1 MSDEELGKP
10 ELLDQWV
17 AYSQLEIVVRRPSR
31 DLIRL
36 LLLRSAFD
44 LTVYVRGFPRRS
56 ILDSAGNDKKGPN
69 DGSTFFSLNLL
80 SRPMKSRTTIRTNV
94 VIATVMGALLAS
106 GSVQAQVNVEQ
117 IVGQKVQPILPQNGE
132 GGGVAVAVRMNGKTS
147 FFNYGMADN
156 GQKRPVT
163 ADSIFNLGSV
173 GKVFATTLL
182 AQAVKQGEL
191 SLDDSVAKYVTELQR
206 GGDIRRITLGQLASH
221 TSGLPRVPQ
230 QYETWHKG
238 RYTWPDFVRF
248 LNSWK
253 AGPNHE
259 PGQQYLYSNAAMV
272 LLRVAL
278 ERRFNTR
285 FSALMHQRLTGPL
298 GMTSTALPLPRDLLG
313 RTVQGYGQQGRPIG
327 KPGMEGGT
335 FQWPGSGQIYSSSRD
350 MATFLAAN
358 LGELPDHGPIENAMA
373 LAQQPVFTVGPRL
386 KLGLAWQN
394 VPAGNFTIIDKN
406 GGLDN
411 TSTYIGFAPQRKL
424 GVVILVNRGQQHA
437 TGIGRQIIH
446 ALAQDQSEPSG
457 EGEPN
462 PDND

>member
-1 MSDEELGKP
+1 M
-10 ELLDQWV
+10 
-17 AYSQLEIVVRRPSR
+17 
-31 DLIRL
+31 
-36 LLLRSAFD
+36 
-44 LTVYVRGFPRRS
+44 
-56 ILDSAGNDKKGPN
+56 
-69 DGSTFFSLNLL
+69 
-80 SRPMKSRTTIRTNV
+80 IRTLLFTTAIV
-94 VIATVMGALLAS
+94 FALLIAAPTR
-106 GSVQAQVNVEQ
+106 AQVNIEQ
-117 IVGQKVQPILPQNGE
+117 IVRQKVQAILPKNPE
-132 GGGVAVAVRMNGKTS
+132 GGGVAVAVRMDGKTS
-147 FFNYGMADN
+147 FFSYGMADN
-156 GQKRPVT
+156 AQDRPVT
-163 ADSIFNLGSV
+163 ADSIFYLGSV

-182 AQAVKQGEL
+182 AQAVKQSEL
-191 SLDDSVAKYVTELQR
+191 SLDDPVAKYVTELQR

-259 PGQQYLYSNAAMV
+259 PWQQYLYSNAAMV

-285 FSALMHQRLTGPL
+285 FADLMHQRLTGRL
-298 GMTSTALPLPRDLLG
+298 GMISTALPLPRELLG
-313 RTVQGYGQQGRPIG
+313 RAVQGYGPQGRPIG
-327 KPGMEGGT
+327 RPGMEGGT
-335 FQWPGSGQIYSSSRD
+335 FEWPGSGQIYSSPRD

-358 LGELPDHGPIENAMA
+358 LNELPDHRPIENAMA
-373 LAQQPVFTVGPRL
+373 LAQQPVFTVGLRL

-406 GGLDN
+406 GGLNN
-411 TSTYIGFAPQRKL
+411 TSTYIGFAPKRRL

-446 ALAQDQSEPSG
+446 ALAQDQSQPSS

-462 PDND
+462 PDGE

>member
-1 MSDEELGKP
+1 M
-10 ELLDQWV
+10 
-17 AYSQLEIVVRRPSR
+17 
-31 DLIRL
+31 
-36 LLLRSAFD
+36 
-44 LTVYVRGFPRRS
+44 
-56 ILDSAGNDKKGPN
+56 
-69 DGSTFFSLNLL
+69 
-80 SRPMKSRTTIRTNV
+80 IRTGFLATA
-94 VIATVMGALLAS
+94 VIWALITVSPAR
-106 GSVQAQVNVEQ
+106 AQVNIEQ
-117 IVGQKVQPILPQNGE
+117 IVQQKIQPILPKNGE
-132 GGGVAVAVRMNGKTS
+132 GGGVAVAVRMDGKTS
-147 FFNYGMADN
+147 FYNYGMADN
-156 GQKRPVT
+156 AQNRPVT

-182 AQAVKQGEL
+182 AQAVKQNQL
-191 SLDDSVAKYVTELQR
+191 SLDDPVAKYVTELQR

-253 AGPNHE
+253 ASPNHE

-285 FSALMHQRLTGPL
+285 FAALMHERLTGPL
-298 GMTSTALPLPRDLLG
+298 GMTSTDLPLPRELLG
-313 RTVQGYGQQGRPIG
+313 RAVQGYNPSGRPAG
-327 KPGMEGGT
+327 RPGMEGGT
-335 FQWPGSGQIYSSSRD
+335 FEWPGAGQIYSSSRD
-350 MATFLAAN
+350 MATFLVVN
-358 LGELPDHGPIENAMA
+358 LGELPDHRPIENAMA
-373 LAQQPVFTVGPRL
+373 LAQQPVFTVNARL
-386 KLGLAWQN
+386 KIGLAWQN

-406 GGLDN
+406 GGLNN

-424 GVVILVNRGQQHA
+424 GVVILVNRGKQHA

-446 ALAQDQSEPSG
+446 ALAQDQSEPSS

>member
-1 MSDEELGKP
+1 LALRKP
-10 ELLDQWV
+10 LQ
-17 AYSQLEIVVRRPSR
+17 
-31 DLIRL
+31 RL
-36 LLLRSAFD
+36 KIAP
-44 LTVYVRGFPRRS
+44 V
-56 ILDSAGNDKKGPN
+56 
-69 DGSTFFSLNLL
+69 
-80 SRPMKSRTTIRTNV
+80 IRTAFLP
-94 VIATVMGALLAS
+94 IALIGALLTTAPAR
-106 GSVQAQVNVEQ
+106 AQVNIEQ
-117 IVGQKVQPILPQNGE
+117 IVRQKVQPILPKNGS
-132 GGGVAVAVRMNGKTS
+132 GGGVAVAVQMNGKTQ
-147 FFNYGMADN
+147 FFNYGFADN
-156 GQKRPVT
+156 AQNRQVT

-191 SLDDSVAKYVTELQR
+191 SLDDPVAKYVTELQR
-206 GGDIRRITLGQLASH
+206 GGDVRRITLGQLASH
-221 TSGLPRVPQ
+221 SSGLPRVPQ

-253 AGPNHE
+253 ASPNHE

-285 FSALMHQRLTGPL
+285 FAALMHQRLTGPL

-313 RTVQGYGQQGRPIG
+313 RAVQGYNPSGRPAG
-327 KPGMEGGT
+327 RPGMEGGT

-358 LGELPDHGPIENAMA
+358 LGELSGHAPIQNAMA
-373 LAQQPVFTVGPRL
+373 FAHQGVFTVSQRL
-386 KLGLAWQN
+386 TIGLAWQI
-394 VPAGNFTIIDKN
+394 VSAGNFTIIDKN
-406 GGLDN
+406 GGLNN

-424 GVVILVNRGQQHA
+424 GVVILVNRGKQHA

-446 ALAQDQSEPSG
+446 ALAQDQSEPSS
-457 EGEPN
+457 EGEDN
-462 PDND
+462 PDNE

>member
-1 MSDEELGKP
+1 MNSLLPRSGKASKRKKK
-10 ELLDQWV
+10 LVGRLRDAIRAAIVTGTVIGGLMTV
-17 AYSQLEIVVRRPSR
+17 ASAHAQL
-31 DLIRL
+31 
-36 LLLRSAFD
+36 
-44 LTVYVRGFPRRS
+44 
-56 ILDSAGNDKKGPN
+56 
-69 DGSTFFSLNLL
+69 
-80 SRPMKSRTTIRTNV
+80 
-94 VIATVMGALLAS
+94 
-106 GSVQAQVNVEQ
+106 NVEQ
-117 IVGQKVQPILPQNGE
+117 IVVQKIQPIVPKGG
-132 GGGVAVAVRMNGKTS
+132 GGGVAVAVRMNGNTQ

-156 GQKRPVT
+156 AQNRPVT

-173 GKVFATTLL
+173 GKVLATTLL

-191 SLDDSVAKYVTELQR
+191 SLDDPVAKYVTELQR

-230 QYETWHKG
+230 QYETWHRG

-253 AGPNHE
+253 ADSKHE

-285 FSALMHQRLTGPL
+285 FATLMHQRLTGPL

-313 RTVQGYGQQGRPIG
+313 RAVQGYGSSGRPIG
-327 KPGMEGGT
+327 RPGMEGGT
-335 FQWPGSGQIYSSSRD
+335 FQWPGCGQIYSSSRD
-350 MATFLAAN
+350 MATFLAAD
-358 LGELPDHGPIENAMA
+358 LGELPDHRPIENAMA

-394 VPAGNFTIIDKN
+394 VSAGNFIIIDKN
-406 GGLDN
+406 GGLPN

-424 GVVILVNRGQQHA
+424 GVVILANRGNQHA
-437 TGIGRQIIH
+437 IGIGRQILH
-446 ALAQDQSEPSG
+446 ALAQDQSEPSS